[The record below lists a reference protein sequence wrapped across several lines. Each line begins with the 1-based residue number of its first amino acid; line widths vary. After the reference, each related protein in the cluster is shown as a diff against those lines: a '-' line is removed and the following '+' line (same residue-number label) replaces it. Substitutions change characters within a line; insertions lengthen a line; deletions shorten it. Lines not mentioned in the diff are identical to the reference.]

1 MTKREQ
7 LYLIYLNALNTYNK
21 LYGREDEVVRTDNEF
36 VNSDAFR
43 QEAKRAGTTAYLQ
56 GRINTLQREI
66 DRKIEG
72 RRAEDF
78 FNTEDGAL
86 FMAHLVEQKE
96 NARKKRDSVVKNAQS
111 VIENIVKNLLGED
124 WGARFSMGST
134 EVGILSQEEGKGMFV
149 FGHNFTLMHGIY
161 GDVNKMT
168 IDDMR
173 FDFSCGCM
181 MAFPIFN
188 DKDGQL
194 RVKYEVGKGKFLSN
208 TEALLEIRQTI
219 FNAMVEI
226 ERLFKVERTISETM
240 AHPKQEDLDNFLN
253 K

>member
-56 GRINTLQREI
+56 GRINSLQREI
-66 DRKIEG
+66 DRKIEE

-124 WGARFSMGST
+124 WGARFLMGST

-173 FDFSCGCM
+173 FDFSCGSM

-226 ERLFKVERTISETM
+226 ERLFKVERTISDTM

>member
-1 MTKREQ
+1 MKYKMLQ

-66 DRKIEG
+66 DRKSEE

-78 FNTEDGAL
+78 FNTEEGAL

-111 VIENIVKNLLGED
+111 VIENIVKNLLGKD

-149 FGHNFTLMHGIY
+149 FGHNFT
-161 GDVNKMT
+161 
-168 IDDMR
+168 
-173 FDFSCGCM
+173 
-181 MAFPIFN
+181 
-188 DKDGQL
+188 
-194 RVKYEVGKGKFLSN
+194 
-208 TEALLEIRQTI
+208 
-219 FNAMVEI
+219 
-226 ERLFKVERTISETM
+226 
-240 AHPKQEDLDNFLN
+240 
-253 K
+253 